1 MSSKKKLTMKAN
13 KNQNGGSIRRTKT
26 NTPQCIYIGTS
37 LVSLKHTDTRIL
49 IKFIIRIN
57 FNA

>member
-1 MSSKKKLTMKAN
+1 MKAN

-37 LVSLKHTDTRIL
+37 LVPLKHTDTRIL
-49 IKFIIRIN
+49 KKFIIRIN